1 MMHRYGCMFDIVLW
15 MLLMTSDLQ
24 YLPCLLQTLKDEA
37 EIENKNNIYIKYG
50 TLGCILYNSSFK
62 KQGINYTERI
72 R

>member
-24 YLPCLLQTLKDEA
+24 YLPRLLQTLKDEA

-50 TLGCILYNSSFK
+50 TLDCILYNSSFK